1 MAKKAG
7 AKDNFRIVVE
17 PRSVTNFGYVS
28 ASRGLLYGYGPE
40 AQARWE
46 RDMQE
51 RCDELIADMK
61 RHVDN
66 FGRAFVEFDQ
76 EHVCEHCGSTWTE
89 TSSAYNGGCCEAD
102 QEAEDA
108 RLANTGEQA

>member
-1 MAKKAG
+1 MSKKPG

-17 PRSVTNFGYVS
+17 PRSMTNFGFMS
-28 ASRGLLYGYGPE
+28 CGRGLIYGCGPE

-46 RDMQE
+46 REIQE
-51 RCDELIADMK
+51 RCEELIADMK

-66 FGRAFVEFDQ
+66 FGSAYIEFDQ

-89 TSSAYNGGCCEAD
+89 SSATYNGGCCDKD

-108 RLANTGEQA
+108 RLVAIGGAA